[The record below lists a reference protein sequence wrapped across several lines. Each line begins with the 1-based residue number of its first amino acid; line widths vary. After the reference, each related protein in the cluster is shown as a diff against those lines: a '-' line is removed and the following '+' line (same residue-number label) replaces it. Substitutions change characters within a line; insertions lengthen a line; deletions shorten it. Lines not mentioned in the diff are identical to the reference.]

1 MFIRAIRP
9 ILFLLLLLPF
19 SSCIVRYYPKADE
32 KEEKLVV
39 VGLITDQPGPDTI
52 KLSISNPVGKI
63 ELARPMRGCIVKIS
77 DDLGQMYT
85 LKETKN
91 GAYITDSASFRG
103 VPGRVYTLHVKT
115 PPSNGNLNYE
125 SFPMEMKPVPPI
137 DSLYFEKKTF
147 IEWPHPIDG
156 CQIYFDVHDRDNT
169 GKFYRWDY
177 LETWEIQLPY
187 KVTNRRCWVMENSD
201 KIILKNTSVTSAN
214 EIIRYPIYA
223 IRDPIDRLG
232 IKYSILV
239 NQYSLNEDEYL
250 YWERL
255 KNTVEQVGG
264 LYDMIPATIPN
275 NLYCIEYPDEKV
287 LGYFSVSAR
296 SSKRIFIKDYFRGFN
311 TLYEFCPSDTIVG
324 TGTIPGLDTSVWII
338 VDNSDKI
345 PPTRI
350 ITEKFGC
357 ADCRVRGITT
367 EPAYWK
373 ESK

>member
-1 MFIRAIRP
+1 MFIKTIRAF
-9 ILFLLLLLPF
+9 LFFLSLLLIN
-19 SSCIVRYYPKADE
+19 SCIVRYFPKGDE

-52 KLSISNPVGKI
+52 KLSTSNPVGEK
-63 ELARPMRGCIVKIS
+63 EFARPLRGCIVKIS
-77 DDLGQMYT
+77 DDLGQIHN
-85 LKETKN
+85 LRETKI

-103 VPGRVYTLHVKT
+103 VPGRKYTLHIRT
-115 PPSNGNLNYE
+115 PADHGNLNYE
-125 SFPMEMKPVPPI
+125 SFPMEMKPVPII
-137 DSLYFEKKTF
+137 DSLYYEKKTF

-156 CQIYFDVHDRDNT
+156 CQIYFDVNNPENICDH
-169 GKFYRWDY
+169 FRWDY
-177 LETWEIQLPY
+177 SETWEFHLPY
-187 KVTNRRCWVMENSD
+187 KVSNKICWVMENSN
-201 KIILKNTSVTSAN
+201 KIIIKNTSVTSAN
-214 EIIRYPIYA
+214 GIFRYPIHA
-223 IRDPIDRLG
+223 IRNPIDRLS

-264 LYDMIPATIPN
+264 LYDIIPAAIPN
-275 NLYCIEYPDEKV
+275 NLYCIEFPNEKV

-324 TGTIPGLDTSVWII
+324 TGPIEGLGKTVWII
-338 VDNSDKI
+338 ADNSDRN

-350 ITEKFGC
+350 ITKKIEC
-357 ADCRVRGITT
+357 ADCTARGTT
-367 EPAYWK
+367 IEPPYWK